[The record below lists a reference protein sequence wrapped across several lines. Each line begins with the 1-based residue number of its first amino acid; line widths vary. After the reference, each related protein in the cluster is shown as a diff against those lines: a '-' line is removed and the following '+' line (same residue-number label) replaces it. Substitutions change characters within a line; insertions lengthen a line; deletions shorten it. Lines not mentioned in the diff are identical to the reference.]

1 MGGTL
6 RCLPEQPLPPPGEL
20 AAEGTHVPGV
30 SLSSESPAGAAVSLA
45 GLISTRHD
53 RHHPQTQRVKR
64 GPSVARAWLD
74 PLSHEF
80 HQPKNLGLPGGGLT
94 PGERQAV
101 TGTQMPW
108 RGPTAAHDKF
118 PLIVTRGRCDNEG
131 NCHLATLGSKAFR
144 REVLAAAQT
153 ATWLLRRHRAVR
165 SRKHLEGMN
174 QRGTAARRRVEEVWS
189 QMEARSAPIL
199 HRGRLMFPTLMHLS
213 DDGEAM
219 ERCVMSAT
227 AGQAHPLVAA
237 FILGRGKVYPRTL
250 APATFVPWADRQH
263 ELPFSCFPDTVRIWD
278 GVSRYIRRQIALN
291 KGVTIPGLGTF
302 CLIPYTLP
310 MRSSQLLNLQRP
322 IFQLSENFAWVH
334 GLQYEGEIFP
344 GKKADEYDGFLL
356 QGIWSTC

>member
-213 DDGEAM
+213 DD
-219 ERCVMSAT
+219 
-227 AGQAHPLVAA
+227 
-237 FILGRGKVYPRTL
+237 
-250 APATFVPWADRQH
+250 
-263 ELPFSCFPDTVRIWD
+263 DTVRIWD